1 MNIFGRVFGGFLAL
15 ISLGWLAT
23 IAGIRPGNNSN
34 NQINSNPPQ
43 SNVAAPAKVTS
54 GAAPATTSTAKTS
67 TFNAGS
73 TGAANTGTANTGTA
87 NTGTASTGV
96 ANTGAA
102 STGVASTGVASTG
115 VAGTVKPEVEKNPRA
130 ATTPSKADTVKAPAQ
145 PTAPAAAP
153 PVAAGW

>member
-1 MNIFGRVFGGFLAL
+1 MNIFGRVFGGFLVL

-34 NQINSNPPQ
+34 NQINSNPPE

-54 GAAPATTSTAKTS
+54 GAAPATTRAKTS
-67 TFNAGS
+67 TFNAGGGNTGAVN
-73 TGAANTGTANTGTA
+73 TGAAN
-87 NTGTASTGV
+87 
-96 ANTGAA
+96 
-102 STGVASTGVASTG
+102 TG

>member
-1 MNIFGRVFGGFLAL
+1 MNIFGRVFGGFLVL

-34 NQINSNPPQ
+34 NQINSNPTD

-67 TFNAGS
+67 TFNAGG
-73 TGAANTGTANTGTA
+73 TGAANTG
-87 NTGTASTGV
+87 
-96 ANTGAA
+96 
-102 STGVASTGVASTG
+102 
-115 VAGTVKPEVEKNPRA
+115 VAGTVTPEVEKNPRA
-130 ATTPSKADTVKAPAQ
+130 ATTPSKADTVNAPAQ

>member
-1 MNIFGRVFGGFLAL
+1 MNIFGRVFGGFLVL

-34 NQINSNPPQ
+34 NQINSNPPE

-54 GAAPATTSTAKTS
+54 GVAPATTSTAKTS
-67 TFNAGS
+67 TFNAGN
-73 TGAANTGTANTGTA
+73 TGAAN
-87 NTGTASTGV
+87 
-96 ANTGAA
+96 
-102 STGVASTGVASTG
+102 TG

-130 ATTPSKADTVKAPAQ
+130 ATTPSKADTVNAPAK

>member
-1 MNIFGRVFGGFLAL
+1 MNIFGRVFGGFLVL

-34 NQINSNPPQ
+34 NQINSNPPE

-67 TFNAGS
+67 TFNAGAAN
-73 TGAANTGTANTGTA
+73 TGAANTGA
-87 NTGTASTGV
+87 

-102 STGVASTGVASTG
+102 NTGA
-115 VAGTVKPEVEKNPRA
+115 AGTVKPEVEKNPRA
-130 ATTPSKADTVKAPAQ
+130 ATTPSKADTAKAPAQ

-153 PVAAGW
+153 PGAAGW

>member
-1 MNIFGRVFGGFLAL
+1 MNIFGRVFGGFLVL

-23 IAGIRPGNNSN
+23 AGIRPGNNSN
-34 NQINSNPPQ
+34 NQINSNPPE

-67 TFNAGS
+67 TFNAGAAN
-73 TGAANTGTANTGTA
+73 TGAANTGAAN
-87 NTGTASTGV
+87 
-96 ANTGAA
+96 
-102 STGVASTGVASTG
+102 TG

-130 ATTPSKADTVKAPAQ
+130 ATTPSKADTAKAPAQ

>member
-1 MNIFGRVFGGFLAL
+1 MNIFGRVFGGFLVL

-34 NQINSNPPQ
+34 NQINSNPPE

-67 TFNAGS
+67 TFNAGAAN
-73 TGAANTGTANTGTA
+73 TGAANTGA
-87 NTGTASTGV
+87 
-96 ANTGAA
+96 
-102 STGVASTGVASTG
+102 
-115 VAGTVKPEVEKNPRA
+115 AGTVKPEVEKNPRA
-130 ATTPSKADTVKAPAQ
+130 APTPSKADTAKAPAQ

>member
-1 MNIFGRVFGGFLAL
+1 MNIFGRVFGGFLVL

-34 NQINSNPPQ
+34 NQINSNPPE

-67 TFNAGS
+67 TFNAGAGN
-73 TGAANTGTANTGTA
+73 TGAANTG
-87 NTGTASTGV
+87 V
-96 ANTGAA
+96 AN
-102 STGVASTGVASTG
+102 TG

-130 ATTPSKADTVKAPAQ
+130 ATTPSKADTVNTPAQ

>member
-23 IAGIRPGNNSN
+23 IAGISPGNNSN
-34 NQINSNPPQ
+34 NQINSNPPE
-43 SNVAAPAKVTS
+43 SNLAAPAKVTS

-67 TFNAGS
+67 TFNAGN
-73 TGAANTGTANTGTA
+73 TGAAN
-87 NTGTASTGV
+87 
-96 ANTGAA
+96 
-102 STGVASTGVASTG
+102 TG

-130 ATTPSKADTVKAPAQ
+130 ATTPSKADTVNAPAQ